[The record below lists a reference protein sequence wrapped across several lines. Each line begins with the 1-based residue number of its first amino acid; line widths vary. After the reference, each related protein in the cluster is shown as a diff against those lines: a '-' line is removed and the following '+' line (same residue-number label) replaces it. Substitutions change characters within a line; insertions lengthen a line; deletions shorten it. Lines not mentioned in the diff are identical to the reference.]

1 MKSNLE
7 FTTMLLSLCTNRDCY
22 VAATGV
28 PQARDDHAVAMVR
41 FANAILLRANAL
53 SKALESTL
61 GPGTGDLTMR
71 VGKCVT
77 FKDGGA
83 NNLF

>member
-1 MKSNLE
+1 
-7 FTTMLLSLCTNRDCY
+7 

-53 SKALESTL
+53 AKALESTL

-71 VGKCVT
+71 VGKCFFSGEIVEQT
-77 FKDGGA
+77 IYCESHVDDF
-83 NNLF
+83 LQVFTVVL